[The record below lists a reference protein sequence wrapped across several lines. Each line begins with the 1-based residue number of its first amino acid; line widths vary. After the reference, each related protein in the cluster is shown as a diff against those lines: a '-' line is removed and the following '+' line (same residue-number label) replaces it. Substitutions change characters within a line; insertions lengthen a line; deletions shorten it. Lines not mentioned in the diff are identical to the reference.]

1 MTIALWI
8 VQGLLALMFLFAG
21 SRKAFQPLPV
31 VKKNFPWANYI
42 PAGLTRF
49 IGISELLGGL
59 GVLLPAVTGIL
70 PWLTIAA
77 ALGLAV
83 VMVCAM
89 IFHLSRREFSVLGI
103 NLVLL
108 LLALFLVVGR
118 WRLAPL

>member
-1 MTIALWI
+1 MAIALWI
-8 VQGLLALMFLFAG
+8 VQGLLALMFLLAG
-21 SRKAFQPLPV
+21 SRKSFLPLPA
-31 VKKNFPWANYI
+31 VKKSFPWANHV
-42 PAGLTRF
+42 PDGFTRF

-59 GVLLPAVTGIL
+59 GLVLPAVTGIL
-70 PWLTIAA
+70 PWLTIVA

-118 WRLAPL
+118 WVLAPL